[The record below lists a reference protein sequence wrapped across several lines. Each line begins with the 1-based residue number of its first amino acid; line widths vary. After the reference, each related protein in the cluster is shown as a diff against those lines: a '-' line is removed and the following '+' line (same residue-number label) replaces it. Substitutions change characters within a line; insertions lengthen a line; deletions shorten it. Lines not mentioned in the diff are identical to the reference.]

1 MLRNYL
7 LVALRNFYRNRSFT
21 LLNIL
26 GLVTGLACFILLALY
41 IKNELSYDRHHEYSD
56 RIYRITLNGNFGG
69 NEIRTAT
76 TGGRIGELAENEIP
90 EIISHVTV
98 FKTLQ
103 PVLFRI
109 GEKQFYE
116 DKVLYADSGFFSI
129 FHYDFIFGNP
139 NQALAH
145 PNSLVLTESMAKKCF
160 GDENPLGQ
168 IIEWDNRNNMIV
180 RGVVREQVHNSHL
193 RFSAMASMTS
203 LQSDQRM
210 WNHVNNLSIFITHN
224 YILVQP
230 GTSKELLGEKL
241 TAMISNHMRGA
252 IEQYGMKLELIPQPI
267 TDIHLRSKLIQEL
280 EENSDYARIYIFS
293 GIALLILV
301 IACINFINLSTATS
315 TRRSREA
322 GIRKVFGAQRSMLFR
337 QFMLESFIIA
347 SLSMVVALAA
357 VELLYPYFREIAGI
371 STQVLWLND
380 HNLMLVLLGLL
391 ITVGMLSG
399 FYPALVLSAFKPV
412 NVLKGNVFNTSSR
425 PLFRNLL
432 VVVQFA
438 ISAVIIFGAVVIQRQ
453 MHYLGSKELGIDIN
467 NMLIVSLRDRSLIE
481 RYETLQNE
489 IRNVPGVV
497 DVSASST
504 IMGTFDQRQTYYP
517 EGSTRQ
523 QAEMLSYLQTDYNFL
538 DVYKA
543 ELLLGRNFSENRQ
556 TDSASIIIN
565 EAMARKFGWEEP
577 LGKHLILPGGGGN
590 PENDRRYKV
599 IGVVKDFHFTSLHN
613 SIDPLLIEMN
623 PPYFRN
629 LNIRIE
635 SQNIQSTF
643 SGLESKWRS
652 LVPHQPFDYFFFG
665 DRFNSLYMA
674 EQKMSRLFIYFSLL
688 ALFIASLGLFGLALY
703 STERRT
709 KEIGIRKVFGGSVK
723 GIVYMLL
730 GDFVKWVI
738 LANLIAWPLAWYFM
752 HNWLQNFA
760 YRTQISWWI
769 FMVPLLITMFIA
781 IATVSW
787 QSFRTAVQNPVKALR
802 FE

>member
-1 MLRNYL
+1 MFRNYL
-7 LVALRNFYRNRSFT
+7 LVALRNFSGNKMFT
-21 LLNIL
+21 ILNIL
-26 GLVTGLACFILLALY
+26 GLATGLACFILIALY
-41 IKNELSYDRHHEYSD
+41 ITNELRYDRHHKHSNQ
-56 RIYRITLNGNFGG
+56 IYRTTLNGSFGG

-76 TGGRIGELAENEIP
+76 TGGLVGELAENEIP
-90 EIISHVTV
+90 EIITHTTV

-116 DKVLYADSGFFSI
+116 DNVLYADSGFFGI
-129 FHYDFIFGNP
+129 FDYDFIFGDP
-139 NQALAH
+139 IQALGH

-160 GDENPLGQ
+160 GEENPLGRS
-168 IIEWDNRNNMIV
+168 IEWDNRNNMIV
-180 RGVVREQVHNSHL
+180 RGVVRDQVHNSHL
-193 RFSAMASMTS
+193 RFSAMASMIT

-210 WNHVNNLSIFITHN
+210 WNHVNSLSIFITHN

-230 GTSKELLGEKL
+230 GTSKELLDGKL
-241 TAMISNHMRGA
+241 SAMINNHMRGT
-252 IEQYGMKLELIPQPI
+252 IEQFGMKLELIAQPI

-280 EENSDYARIYIFS
+280 EENSDYARIFIFS

-315 TRRSREA
+315 ARRAREV
-322 GIRKVFGAQRSMLFR
+322 GIRKVFGAQKSMLFK
-337 QFMLESFIIA
+337 QFILESFIITFIGMA
-347 SLSMVVALAA
+347 LALAA
-357 VELLYPYFREIAGI
+357 VELLYPYFRDLAGI
-371 STQVLWLND
+371 PSQAAWLK
-380 HNLMLVLLGLL
+380 NLNLIFALLGLL
-391 ITVGMLSG
+391 IVVGFFSG
-399 FYPALVLSAFKPV
+399 FYPAIVLSTYQPV
-412 NVLKGNVFNTSSR
+412 NTLKGSPLSTSSR
-425 PLFRNLL
+425 PVFRNLL

-438 ISAVIIFGAVVIQRQ
+438 ISAFIIFGAVVIQRQ
-453 MHYLGSKELGIDIN
+453 MQYLGRKDLGIDIN
-467 NMLIVSLRDRSLIE
+467 HMLIVSLRDRSLIE

-489 IRNVPGVV
+489 LRNVPGVV

-556 TDSASIIIN
+556 ADSASIIIN
-565 EAMARKFGWEEP
+565 EAMARKFGWEKP
-577 LGKHLILPGGGGN
+577 LGKHLILPGGGEN
-590 PENDRRYKV
+590 PANDRRYRV

-629 LNIRIE
+629 LNIRIDGKNL
-635 SQNIQSTF
+635 QKTLLR
-643 SGLESKWRS
+643 LEGKW
-652 LVPHQPFDYFFFG
+652 LEMVPDRPFDYFFF
-665 DRFNSLYMA
+665 DQRFNSCYQA
-674 EQKMSRLFIYFSLL
+674 EQKMSGLFIYFSFL

-730 GDFVKWVI
+730 GDFVKWVL

-752 HNWLQNFA
+752 HKWLQNFA
-760 YRTQISWWI
+760 YQTPISWWVFLI
-769 FMVPLLITMFIA
+769 PAIITLLFAIT
-781 IATVSW
+781 TVAW
-787 QSFRTAVQNPVKALR
+787 QSFRTAMQNPVQALK